1 MVIDQRY
8 HEETV
13 FDVFATR
20 ARRRSRKSLR
30 DQAAACGVAC
40 ALLPLLDVSWWPLAA
55 GLAAGAL
62 YAAWGLLDRHAPSP
76 LIASALQALAAIAF
90 IFAITAVIGVG
101 LAAFTGD
108 GRSPYGTCYDENGR
122 AFACDARGQRRS

>member
-1 MVIDQRY
+1 MVIDQPY
-8 HEETV
+8 PEETV

-30 DQAAACGVAC
+30 DQGIACTVAGV
-40 ALLPLLDVSWWPLAA
+40 LLTLLDLSWWPVATAL
-55 GLAAGAL
+55 GAGAF
-62 YAAWGLLDRHAPSP
+62 YAGWGLLDRQARSRLTAP
-76 LIASALQALAAIAF
+76 ALRAVAAIAA
-90 IFAITAVIGVG
+90 IFAIAAIVGVG

-108 GRSPYGTCYDENGR
+108 GRSPYGTCYDANGR